1 MVFPEAIL
9 AAFGATEDML
19 AIGVPGLR
27 ANFCITPIL
36 GFVMLVTTFFQSI
49 AKPMPSIVITFLRQ
63 ILFLIPLIYIL
74 PWLWDI
80 NGIFM
85 AQPISDA
92 LALIISIFFVIREQ
106 RTLYSLSDNP
116 AQAGPMAS

>member
-1 MVFPEAIL
+1 M
-9 AAFGATEDML
+9 
-19 AIGVPGLR
+19 
-27 ANFCITPIL
+27 

-116 AQAGPMAS
+116 VQAGPMAS

>member
-116 AQAGPMAS
+116 VQAGPMAS